1 MVIKFIAPYLEHSYN
16 VKTVNCFT
24 IQDINH
30 ETLEEMYF
38 NCWNFMAEPESN
50 LQISSDDRT
59 QINILLQLLNIICKI
74 SSKTIKTIVF
84 DVTEL

>member
-1 MVIKFIAPYLEHSYN
+1 
-16 VKTVNCFT
+16 
-24 IQDINH
+24 
-30 ETLEEMYF
+30 
-38 NCWNFMAEPESN
+38 MAEPESN

-84 DVTEL
+84 DVIEL